1 MVEPY
6 KIIEVPDPVLR
17 QVAQPVQTVNEVL
30 RTQIERMTET
40 MYEKEGIGI
49 AANQV
54 NMLNRVIVVDTSR
67 RESGIRKPIGMI
79 NPEIIW
85 SSEELFTWK
94 EGCLSIPNQYADV
107 ERPKMVRVKYID
119 IAGKEQEEEFKNLAS
134 TCVQHEIDH
143 LDGKLFID
151 YISKLKRD
159 MLLKRLDKERKEAG
173 TIL

>member
-17 QVAQPVQTVNEVL
+17 QIAQPVQTVNEAL

-54 NMLNRVIVVDTSR
+54 NLLNRVIVVDTAR
-67 RESGIRKPIGMI
+67 RESGIRTPIGMI

-85 SSEELFTWK
+85 SSDELFTWK

-107 ERPKMVRVKYID
+107 ERPKMIRVKYID
-119 IAGKEQEEEFKNLAS
+119 TAGKEQEAEFKNLAS

-173 TIL
+173 TVL